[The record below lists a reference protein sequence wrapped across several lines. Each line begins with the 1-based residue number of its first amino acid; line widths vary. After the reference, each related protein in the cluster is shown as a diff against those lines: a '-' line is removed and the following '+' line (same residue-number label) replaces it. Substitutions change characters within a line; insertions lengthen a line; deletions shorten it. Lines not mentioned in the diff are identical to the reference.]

1 MPKDDLTF
9 DPTSLYGSRAW
20 VARRLGMSVDTFNK
34 KRLDLEAEGFPRQD
48 ELLGK
53 WAKADV
59 DDWIRS
65 RSTLKK
71 VFRGKVSESDS
82 TEGED
87 LGAFQA
93 SPVG

>member
-34 KRLDLEAEGFPRQD
+34 RRLDLEAEGFPRQD
-48 ELLGK
+48 DLLNRWIK
-53 WAKADV
+53 DDV
-59 DDWIRS
+59 DAWVAGRAQSKNI
-65 RSTLKK
+65 
-71 VFRGKVSESDS
+71 FRVKVSESDS